1 MPGLCGIKLQCWCL
15 RLRGEEKKMDQEKSF
30 ALKSFVR
37 TGTQCNCGDTVDIL
51 YLEVFVIVV
60 ACVCM
65 CTLHVSVLTHSI
77 WQRTCV
83 YVCVCVCVLG
93 AQSGVMPPLVLLL

>member
-1 MPGLCGIKLQCWCL
+1 MDYAGGARNKAAVLVFEIEGGGGK
-15 RLRGEEKKMDQEKSF
+15 KKMDQEKSF
-30 ALKSFVR
+30 ALDSFVR

-51 YLEVFVIVV
+51 CLEVFVIVV

-65 CTLHVSVLTHSI
+65 CALHVSVLTHSI

-83 YVCVCVCVLG
+83 VYVCVHVRVC
-93 AQSGVMPPLVLLL
+93 LVPKAE